1 MVLDTKD
8 NVCYFKK
15 ITLDKFIKKQGA
27 KIFNTTSDALR
38 LLGCSRKDYHEGEK
52 NIWYVTLPEFISH
65 ETIKQKPK
73 EKVTEL
79 DEEYYDKFR
88 TTETKS
94 NL

>member
-1 MVLDTKD
+1 MIL
-8 NVCYFKK
+8 
-15 ITLDKFIKKQGA
+15 
-27 KIFNTTSDALR
+27 
-38 LLGCSRKDYHEGEK
+38 
-52 NIWYVTLPEFISH
+52 
-65 ETIKQKPK
+65 KQKPK